1 MKPILILYAT
11 REGQTRRIAEH
22 LAATVRARGREA
34 EVVDAAHLPAAFSLD
49 RYSAAIVSASVHLA
63 RHEPQMVKFVKLHK
77 AELESLPV
85 IFLSVSLSEA
95 GAEDP
100 AAPPERR
107 AQASA
112 DVERMIHGFLTETGW
127 HPPKIKAV
135 AGALLYTK
143 YNFLLRF
150 VMKRIARAAGAS
162 TDTSHDQ
169 EFTDWEA
176 LDRLVDELAPR

>member
-22 LAATVRARGREA
+22 LAATVRARGHGA
-34 EVVDAAHLPAAFSLD
+34 DVVDAAHLPEGFSLVG
-49 RYSAAIVSASVHLA
+49 YNAAIVSASVHTG
-63 RHEPQMVKFVKLHK
+63 RHESEIVKFVKNHK
-77 AELESLPV
+77 DALERIPTV
-85 IFLSVSLSEA
+85 FLSVSLSEA

-100 AAPPERR
+100 ASTPERR

-112 DVERMIHGFLTETGW
+112 DVERMIQDFLKETGW
-127 HPPKIKAV
+127 HPAKIKAI

-150 VMKRIARAAGAS
+150 VMKRIARAAGGS
-162 TDTSHDQ
+162 TDTSHDH
-169 EFTDWEA
+169 EYTDWEA
-176 LDRLVDELAPR
+176 LDRLVDELAL